1 MDQIELIIFLNIF
14 INMKYEVWY
23 FLKEDDCITELEK
36 LDLLPKIFLM
46 LVALIGKW
54 DLLFSFTYYTSDI
67 FLHED
72 LTVKIG
78 DFGLATVKSRWSGS
92 HQFEQ
97 LSGSILWMV
106 RIEAISPLIKFLD
119 PEMMLSYS
127 KVIEGFNFNIF
138 IVPSIHKKS
147 MLILFF
153 YVNRF

>member
-1 MDQIELIIFLNIF
+1 
-14 INMKYEVWY
+14 
-23 FLKEDDCITELEK
+23 
-36 LDLLPKIFLM
+36 M

-127 KVIEGFNFNIF
+127 KVIEGFN
-138 IVPSIHKKS
+138 
-147 MLILFF
+147 
-153 YVNRF
+153 